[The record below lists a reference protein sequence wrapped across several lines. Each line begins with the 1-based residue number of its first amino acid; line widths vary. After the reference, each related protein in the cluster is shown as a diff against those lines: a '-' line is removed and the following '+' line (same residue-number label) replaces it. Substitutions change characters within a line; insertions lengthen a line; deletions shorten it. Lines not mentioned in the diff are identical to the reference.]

1 MFEGKKVLVLGVANK
16 KSIAWTITETLA
28 KQGADIALT
37 YMNEAIE
44 KRVRPLAAS
53 IECDTIL
60 KCDVQ
65 SDEDLDKLFAD
76 LESKWGKID
85 AIVHSVAFADR
96 EDLQKPF
103 SETSRAGFALAMD
116 ISAYSLVAIAGRA
129 KKLMTEGGSI
139 VTMTYL
145 GSERVVKNYN
155 VMGVAKAA
163 LESSVRYLSAD
174 LGEKGIR
181 VNAVSAGPV
190 KTLAASGIP
199 GFKEL
204 LAKFEEVSPLKR
216 NVSLED
222 VAGTAQYFLSPLS
235 SGVTGEV
242 TYVDCGFSTIGIG

>member
-129 KKLMTEGGSI
+129 KKLMSEGGSI

>member
-129 KKLMTEGGSI
+129 KKLMPEGGSI